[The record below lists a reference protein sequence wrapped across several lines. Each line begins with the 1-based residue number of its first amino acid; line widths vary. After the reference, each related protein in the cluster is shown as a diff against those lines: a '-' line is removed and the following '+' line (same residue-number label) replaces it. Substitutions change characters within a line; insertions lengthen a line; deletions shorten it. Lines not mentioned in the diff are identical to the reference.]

1 MKINLVASFITCC
14 SCILIQSFPAAAA
27 AANLRGGPG
36 PKELIEHESPLTD
49 ANQISEERILINK
62 NKLRAK
68 RQEKTRQKRVANKK
82 EAARKQ
88 DQTRQKKV
96 ANKKEAARKQEHTR
110 QKKVAN
116 KKEAA
121 RKQEQTRQKKARKRK
136 EAARKREQDRK
147 KRAGMQKRKKKGIF
161 K

>member
-14 SCILIQSFPAAAA
+14 SCLIQSFPAAAA
-27 AANLRGGPG
+27 ANLRGGP
-36 PKELIEHESPLTD
+36 KELILEHESPPTD
-49 ANQISEERILINK
+49 ANQISEARILKNK
-62 NKLRAK
+62 KKLRAK
-68 RQEKTRQKRVANKK
+68 RQEKTRQKRVANKKAAARKQDQTRQKKVANKK

-121 RKQEQTRQKKARKRK
+121 RK
-136 EAARKREQDRK
+136 REQDRK
-147 KRAGMQKRKKKGIF
+147 KRAGMQKQKKKGIF